1 MREGARP
8 SVLTSARTRDARS
21 SAAMPAH
28 ARHPERAHNYA
39 RRFTLSQPPSRFVVR
54 IDCDK
59 DAPGARITPG
69 YNTVTYEIGGGM
81 VRGLV
86 ETETDGKDCCGGC
99 CGTAWNTQLRPGGE
113 AKWEEQQLRIAF
125 DYVFGP
131 LVRALAPAPPLPAGA
146 PGVPR

>member
-1 MREGARP
+1 M
-8 SVLTSARTRDARS
+8 LTSARTRDARS

-54 IDCDK
+54 IDIDK
-59 DAPGARITPG
+59 DAPSNYITPG

-86 ETETDGKDCCGGC
+86 EQETFGKEGC
-99 CGTAWNTQLRPGGE
+99 CCAAWNFRTFAPGIE
-113 AKWEEQQLRIAF
+113 AHMEARRLRIAF
-125 DYVFGP
+125 DYVHGP